1 MSDFTVHNHGT
12 IFLLEPHTP
21 AASRWI
27 ENHIPED
34 AQTFGRSV
42 VIEHPYICD
51 VVDGIRADN
60 LVVR

>member
-12 IFLLEPHTP
+12 IFLLQPNTP
-21 AASRWI
+21 AAQRWI

-34 AQTFGRSV
+34 AQTFGQSV
-42 VIEHPYICD
+42 VVEHAYICG